1 MGGKGRMGGVGWIGR
16 KGWMDRKGRMGRTG
30 RIAATFAVA
39 ILFGPSRPAFPAPP
53 AYPAQIPF
61 EQAARDLTSQDAGT
75 RLKAAQML
83 KEAGYP
89 EAAVPL
95 AALLTDPADEVQ
107 LEAIAAELNIFLE
120 ERIVPRKRIGFVIEV
135 RNQVLA
141 ESAFSSGPL
150 VAGSRPV
157 PSEVLVALRTASHD
171 EQPRVALE
179 AIYAFGVLAVEP
191 AGSARRELL
200 RASGPALAA
209 LLGVPD
215 PAMRFAALRVIGR
228 VFAPRVQD
236 EPIEE
241 SVGDAVI
248 TALNDPDRAV
258 RGAATE
264 ALGMLRYTRG
274 VQALTELFQ
283 YYGKGEPA
291 AAALDAIAHI
301 AYGASAPLFTAQ
313 LTAKSA
319 ALRAI
324 AAEGLARLG
333 DASQLPAIQ
342 SALASERGD
351 SLLLTGAFASAML
364 SNAPVT
370 PIAEALTRPKLHD
383 QAYQYLVEL
392 APGRSS
398 MFTQQLQDPDPRL
411 RADVLDVLA
420 LGGDATALPLVER
433 SLTDREPQVAKAA
446 QRAVARLRA
455 SSSRKP
461 IS

>member
-1 MGGKGRMGGVGWIGR
+1 MGWTGRAGRMGKTGRVG
-16 KGWMDRKGRMGRTG
+16 KKGRTLKALLLLAMLSLP
-30 RIAATFAVA
+30 A
-39 ILFGPSRPAFPAPP
+39 LPAFP

-61 EQAARDLTSQDAGT
+61 EQATRDLASTDAGT

-89 EAAVPL
+89 ESAVPL
-95 AALLTDPADEVQ
+95 AALVTDPVDEVQ

-120 ERIVPRKRIGFVIEV
+120 ERIVRRKRIGFVVEV

-150 VAGSRPV
+150 AAGSRPV
-157 PSEVLVALRTASHD
+157 PSEVLIALRTASRD

-179 AIYAFGVLAVEP
+179 AIYAFGVLGVEP
-191 AGSARRELL
+191 AGIARRELL
-200 RASGPALAA
+200 RTSGPALAA

-215 PAMRFAALRVIGR
+215 PAMRFAAVRVIGR

-236 EPIEE
+236 DPIEE

-248 TALNDPDRAV
+248 TALNDPDRVV
-258 RGAATE
+258 RGAAME
-264 ALGMLRYTRG
+264 ALGMLRYARG

-301 AYGASAPLFTAQ
+301 AYGASAPLFAAQ

-319 ALRAI
+319 VLRGI

-342 SALASERGD
+342 SALAGERADG
-351 SLLLTGAFASAML
+351 LLLTGAFASAML
-364 SNAPVT
+364 SNAPIT
-370 PIAEALTRPKLHD
+370 PIAEALSRPKLRD

-392 APGRSS
+392 APGRSLL
-398 MFTQQLQDPDPRL
+398 FTQQLQDPDPRL
-411 RADVLDVLA
+411 RSDALDVLA
-420 LGGDATALPLVER
+420 LAGDAAALPLVER
-433 SLTDREPQVAKAA
+433 LLTDRDAQVARAA
-446 QRAVARLRA
+446 ERAVARLRA
-455 SSSRKP
+455 LSSHKP
-461 IS
+461 TS

>member
-1 MGGKGRMGGVGWIGR
+1 MGRMVGCGIGR
-16 KGWMDRKGRMGRTG
+16 TEQVRGRDVLKAFLLLAMLSLP
-30 RIAATFAVA
+30 A
-39 ILFGPSRPAFPAPP
+39 PPAFP
-53 AYPAQIPF
+53 AYPAQVSF
-61 EQAARDLTSQDAGT
+61 EQATRDLASPDAGT

-95 AALLTDPADEVQ
+95 AALVTDPADEVQ

-150 VAGSRPV
+150 AIGARPV
-157 PSEVLVALRTASHD
+157 PSEVLTALRTASRD
-171 EQPRVALE
+171 EQARVALE

-191 AGSARRELL
+191 SGEARRELL
-200 RASGPALAA
+200 HTSAPALAA

-215 PAMRFAALRVIGR
+215 PAMRFAAVRVIGR
-228 VFAPRVQD
+228 VFAPRVHD
-236 EPIEE
+236 GPIEE
-241 SVGDAVI
+241 SLGDAVI

-258 RGAATE
+258 KSAAME
-264 ALGMLRYTRG
+264 SLGLLRYARG

-291 AAALDAIAHI
+291 EAALDAMARM
-301 AYGASAPLFTAQ
+301 AYGASAPLFTSQ

-319 ALRAI
+319 ALRGI

-364 SNAPVT
+364 SNAPLT
-370 PIAEALTRPKLHD
+370 PIAEALTRPKLRD

-392 APGRSS
+392 APG
-398 MFTQQLQDPDPRL
+398 
-411 RADVLDVLA
+411 
-420 LGGDATALPLVER
+420 PLVAVLSAAAGSR
-433 SLTDREPQVAKAA
+433 SACASGRGRHPGAGGRCRGAA
-446 QRAVARLRA
+446 ARRTSPRRPRSAGGQGRRARRRA
-455 SSSRKP
+455 AACRCSRKP
-461 IS
+461 TS

>member
-1 MGGKGRMGGVGWIGR
+1 MGRMRGIGKTGR
-16 KGWMDRKGRMGRTG
+16 KGGMGRIG
-30 RIAATFAVA
+30 GMVKAFLPLAMLSLHA
-39 ILFGPSRPAFPAPP
+39 SPALPAHPAPS
-53 AYPAQIPF
+53 ASAAQVPF
-61 EQAARDLTSQDAGT
+61 EQATRDLASSDAGT

-95 AALLTDPADEVQ
+95 AALVTDPADEVQ

-150 VAGSRPV
+150 AIGAKPV
-157 PSEVLVALRTASHD
+157 PSELLTALRTASRD

-191 AGSARRELL
+191 SGEARRELL
-200 RASGPALAA
+200 RTSGPALAA

-215 PAMRFAALRVIGR
+215 PGMRFAAVRVIGR
-228 VFAPRVQD
+228 VFAPRVHD
-236 EPIEE
+236 GPIEE
-241 SVGDAVI
+241 LLGDAVI

-258 RGAATE
+258 KSAAME
-264 ALGMLRYTRG
+264 SLGLLRYARG

-291 AAALDAIAHI
+291 EAALDAIARV
-301 AYGASAPLFTAQ
+301 AYGASAPLFTSQ

-319 ALRAI
+319 ALRGI

-351 SLLLTGAFASAML
+351 SLLLIGAFASAML
-364 SNAPVT
+364 SNVPLT
-370 PIAEALTRPKLHD
+370 PIAEALTRPRLRD
-383 QAYQYLVEL
+383 QAYRYLVEL

-398 MFTQQLQDPDPRL
+398 LFTQQLQDPDPRV
-411 RADVLDVLA
+411 RTDVIDVLA
-420 LGGDATALPLVER
+420 LAGDAAALPLVER
-433 SLTDREPQVAKAA
+433 LLTDRDAQVVKAA
-446 QRAVARLRA
+446 ERAVARLRA
-455 SSSRKP
+455 LQRKP

>member
-1 MGGKGRMGGVGWIGR
+1 MGWKGGMVRKSSDRGCGTRWIL
-16 KGWMDRKGRMGRTG
+16 KALLLLAMLSLP
-30 RIAATFAVA
+30 VA
-39 ILFGPSRPAFPAPP
+39 PAFPA
-53 AYPAQIPF
+53 QVSF
-61 EQAARDLTSQDAGT
+61 EQATRDLASHDAGA

-95 AALLTDPADEVQ
+95 AALVTDPADEVQ
-107 LEAIAAELNIFLE
+107 LEAIAAELNIFLG

-150 VAGSRPV
+150 AIGAKPV
-157 PSEVLVALRTASHD
+157 PSEVLTALRTASRD

-191 AGSARRELL
+191 GGEARRELL
-200 RASGPALAA
+200 HTSGPPLAA

-215 PAMRFAALRVIGR
+215 PAMRFAAVRVIGR
-228 VFAPRVQD
+228 VFAPRVHDGPID
-236 EPIEE
+236 E
-241 SVGDAVI
+241 SLGDAVI

-258 RGAATE
+258 RSAAME
-264 ALGMLRYTRG
+264 SLGLLRYARG

-291 AAALDAIAHI
+291 EAALDAIARV
-301 AYGASAPLFTAQ
+301 AYGASAPMLTAQ

-319 ALRAI
+319 AIRGI

-351 SLLLTGAFASAML
+351 SLLLTAAFASAML
-364 SNAPVT
+364 SNAPIT
-370 PIAEALTRPKLHD
+370 PIAEALTRPKLRD

-398 MFTQQLQDPDPRL
+398 LFSQQLQDPDSRM
-411 RADVLDVLA
+411 RADMIDVLA
-420 LGGDATALPLVER
+420 LAGDGAALPVVER
-433 SLTDREPQVAKAA
+433 LLTDRDPQVVKAA
-446 QRAVARLRA
+446 ERAVVRLRA
-455 SSSRKP
+455 SSRKP

>member
-1 MGGKGRMGGVGWIGR
+1 MGWKGRIGGMGWMGRIGR
-16 KGWMDRKGRMGRTG
+16 IGGAGRLSR
-30 RIAATFAVA
+30 ASVAFAMLSLPA
-39 ILFGPSRPAFPAPP
+39 SPAFP
-53 AYPAQIPF
+53 AYPAQIAF
-61 EQAARDLTSQDAGT
+61 EQATRDLTSQDAGT

-83 KEAGYP
+83 KEAAHP

-95 AALLTDPADEVQ
+95 AALVNDPADEVQ

-150 VAGSRPV
+150 AAGSRPV
-157 PSEVLVALRTASHD
+157 PSEVLIALRTASRD

-200 RASGPALAA
+200 HASGPALAA

-215 PAMRFAALRVIGR
+215 PAMRFAAVRVIGR
-228 VFAPRVQD
+228 VFAPRVHD

-258 RGAATE
+258 KVAAME

-301 AYGASAPLFTAQ
+301 AHAASAPLFAAQ

-319 ALRAI
+319 AVRGI

-333 DASQLPAIQ
+333 DASQLQAIQ
-342 SALASERGD
+342 SALAGERGD
-351 SLLLTGAFASAML
+351 GPLLTGVFASAML
-364 SNAPVT
+364 SNAPIT
-370 PIAEALTRPKLHD
+370 PIAESLTRPKLRD

-398 MFTQQLQDPDPRL
+398 LFTQQLQDPDPRM
-411 RADVLDVLA
+411 RSDVLDVLA
-420 LGGDATALPLVER
+420 LAGDAAALPLVER
-433 SLTDREPQVAKAA
+433 SLSDRDPQVVKAA
-446 QRAVARLRA
+446 ERAVARLRGL
-455 SSSRKP
+455 SRAKP